1 MAESRLRLITPGLAL
16 AFAMTLLPPAGAHG
30 RAQVIDRVLASVD
43 GRLITLSDVRVT
55 QALGLLPDA
64 QTVDQQLE
72 QWIDRLLV
80 LQEVDRF
87 APAEPPADE
96 IASATAS
103 TLASLGAPEAASA
116 RLAALGVNQEW
127 VRQWVRDDLR
137 ILAYRAERF
146 AAAAQPTGEELE
158 NYLRQNP
165 SEFVRDGRPM
175 PADEAQALAR
185 ERVVAARRQVLMAEW
200 LEGLRRRAAIVR
212 PR

>member
-1 MAESRLRLITPGLAL
+1 MAKGRSRPSAPGLAL
-16 AFAMTLLPPAGAHG
+16 AVAMTLAPLAGG
-30 RAQVIDRVLASVD
+30 GAQVIDRVLASVD

-55 QALGLLPDA
+55 DALGLLPGA
-64 QTVDQQLE
+64 PTVDQQLE
-72 QWIDRLLV
+72 RWIDRLLI

-87 APAEPPADE
+87 APPEPPADQ
-96 IASATAS
+96 IASATAAR
-103 TLASLGAPEAASA
+103 LAALGTPEAASA

-146 AAAAQPTGEELE
+146 AAAAQPTGEEVE